1 MGLNQP
7 QQFTVN
13 QDEDGDGVI
22 INDTWSFTPTLVVA
36 FEGKSGRFQ
45 IVRQHDEEYWDD
57 GTLVV
62 ALAEVTKLLLRQLS
76 VALPPEPD
84 DVWDGV
90 AGSEDDL
97 IRRER
102 NVQTPQE
109 D

>member
-57 GTLVV
+57 GTLLLALSEVV
-62 ALAEVTKLLLRQLS
+62 KLLLRQLS
-76 VALPPEPD
+76 VALP
-84 DVWDGV
+84 
-90 AGSEDDL
+90 
-97 IRRER
+97 
-102 NVQTPQE
+102 QE
-109 D
+109 ETDA